1 MVQDL
6 NYSGHWRDVRS
17 RILNKYKDL
26 DPADLDI
33 EQSSSDVM
41 VGRLSQKLGISK
53 SEVRNLISKA

>member
-6 NYSGHWRDVRS
+6 KYSGHWREVRS

-26 DPADLDI
+26 DPTDLDI
-33 EQSSSDVM
+33 EQSGSDVM

-53 SEVRNLISKA
+53 SEVRDMISKA